1 MLWLECV
8 RSVIDG
14 SMDKRD
20 GEDCYAGT
28 PSRAVFLLML
38 SCSVSDGDH
47 IMKSDVVRAYLNAL
61 SIDRNLVVEIP
72 QDVLDLNMGFERYML
87 INKGVYGT
95 KKGALSWEIF
105 FDNIVVDK
113 LGFKKCLIAT
123 SVYTKVVDGCIVRL
137 LRHSDDV
144 AAFGPQRESVEK
156 ICKLISAEIRM
167 SEWEPML
174 SFLGAEMEYVDNV
187 VLVRQTA
194 KINEAVEKY
203 QDVLKLF
210 NPSDRVRQSPLPINA
225 LESDENLKLNYGEFI
240 NSEGTAM
247 LRGIV
252 GCIGWITTIRF
263 DCKFAYHVIAG
274 RTSSARLWDLYCA
287 AWCLEFLKFSV
298 DWPLVLGG
306 PIIDLR
312 AMTDASLAIM
322 EERKSIKSNFM
333 RTGPLSGAILAEV
346 DTIRAAVTSIFDAE
360 VMAASDGV
368 DNLSYGINLLSELAY
383 ENEGSLEVMVD
394 SESAI
399 EWFNSKKIG
408 ERSRHL
414 QLKYFH
420 CRHFVQDGL
429 CRLCFVQGDKNTAD
443 LLTKVVSV
451 RLHRFHARDILG
463 HKLIAGKNLR
473 GEIVEDVEDA

>member
-1 MLWLECV
+1 
-8 RSVIDG
+8 
-14 SMDKRD
+14 
-20 GEDCYAGT
+20 
-28 PSRAVFLLML
+28 
-38 SCSVSDGDH
+38 
-47 IMKSDVVRAYLNAL
+47 
-61 SIDRNLVVEIP
+61 
-72 QDVLDLNMGFERYML
+72 
-87 INKGVYGT
+87 
-95 KKGALSWEIF
+95 
-105 FDNIVVDK
+105 
-113 LGFKKCLIAT
+113 
-123 SVYTKVVDGCIVRL
+123 
-137 LRHSDDV
+137 
-144 AAFGPQRESVEK
+144 
-156 ICKLISAEIRM
+156 
-167 SEWEPML
+167 ML
-174 SFLGAEMEYVDNV
+174 SFLGAEIEYVDNV

-203 QDVLKLF
+203 QNVMKLF
-210 NPSDRVRQSPLPINA
+210 NPSDRVRQSPLPSNA
-225 LESDENLKLNYGEFI
+225 LESNENLKLDYSEFI

-252 GCIGWITTIRF
+252 GCIGWIATIRF

-312 AMTDASLAIM
+312 TMTDASLAIM

-368 DNLSYGINLLSELAY
+368 DNLSYGVNLCSELAY

-399 EWFNSKKIG
+399 EWMNSKKIG

-420 CRHFVQDGL
+420 CHHFVQDGL
-429 CRLCFVQGDKNTAD
+429 CRLCFVQGDKNTSD

-451 RLHRFHARDILG
+451 RLHRYHARDILG

-473 GEIVEDVEDA
+473 GEIVEDVENA